1 MTILTKY
8 TLYTIFLLV
17 MYHMVCAMF
26 RIKTL
31 APLYLGA
38 DIITF
43 ILFSSTVG
51 KSLVLFALLEISQ
64 NFCI

>member
-1 MTILTKY
+1 
-8 TLYTIFLLV
+8 